1 MPHTARPVRIVR
13 ASFVNRKGL
22 WSGERS
28 VIDDGCARHRV
39 PRLARGLGALVGGFG
54 EHLPAARSWPGRAF
68 RHVRTAAA
76 AYAVL
81 LLSLVLTGLAWY
93 YVRETVEEQN
103 HVRFDETVQ
112 ATKAAVDRRTDA
124 YLDALFGARGV
135 FLASNAV
142 EREEWES
149 YVNGIET
156 KSRLEGLQALGF
168 ARYVKPDERE
178 DFARVAEREGRPPM
192 RPDLDPG
199 RERSAY
205 FPLTL
210 VAPLD
215 EANLSMINQ
224 DFYTDPAH
232 RMAMNQAR
240 DSGKPRATRLVYVLT
255 EPPTG
260 SSADLTLGAGFA
272 VYLPVYDE
280 AMPAETRA
288 ERRSA
293 LKGFVVG
300 YFRRDGLFDD
310 VFGSGFHPSIDFEVY
325 DGADAGTSALL
336 YDDDGVQH
344 AGDEEFHPLFSR
356 QNQSEVA
363 GRRWSLYFATIH
375 KFNKGTESNLPAF
388 VLASGI
394 GISLL
399 LFGITWMLVRS
410 RLLAEDAS
418 KDLEDANRELEGA
431 NRELEAFS
439 YSVSHDLRAP
449 LRTID
454 GFSQILQEDY
464 EEVLE
469 DEGLDYLG
477 RVRAASGHM
486 AALIDDLLDLSRVGR
501 RPLRRES
508 VDLTRLASEA
518 IEDLRAAQPERNVEF
533 VAEQD
538 IKAFGDVSLLKV
550 ALENLLGNAWKF
562 TEREEEARIEFGADW
577 RPRPGYLAPVYFVRD
592 NGAGFDQTYSDKL
605 FGAFQRL
612 HGQDEFE
619 GTGIGLATVARIIHR
634 HGGRVWAEGE
644 VGEGATFYFTLG
656 GRDQGDRAPSAKKA
670 ELA

>member
-1 MPHTARPVRIVR
+1 LR
-13 ASFVNRKGL
+13 AV
-22 WSGERS
+22 
-28 VIDDGCARHRV
+28 
-39 PRLARGLGALVGGFG
+39 
-54 EHLPAARSWPGRAF
+54 RSWPGRVF
-68 RHVRTAAA
+68 RHLRTAAA
-76 AYAVL
+76 AYVVL

-93 YVRETVEEQN
+93 YVRGTVEEQN

-112 ATKAAVDRRTDA
+112 ATRAAVDRRTDA

-149 YVNGIET
+149 YVRGIEIKT
-156 KSRLEGLQALGF
+156 RLQGLQALGF
-168 ARYVKPDERE
+168 ARYVKPEERGA
-178 DFARVAEREGRPPM
+178 FVQNVRQEGQQEM

-199 RERSAY
+199 GERSAY

-210 VAPLD
+210 VAPLAQ
-215 EANLSMINQ
+215 ANLNMINH
-224 DFYTDPAH
+224 DYYTDPAH
-232 RMAMNQAR
+232 RVAMDRAR
-240 DSGKPRATRLVYVLT
+240 DSGTPRATRMIYVMT
-255 EPPTG
+255 EPPEG
-260 SSADLTLGAGFA
+260 SSADLALGSGFA

-280 AMPAETRA
+280 AKPVDSTA
-288 ERRSA
+288 ERRRA

-310 VFGSGFHPSIDFEVY
+310 VFGSGFDPAIDFEVY
-325 DGADAGTSALL
+325 DGADPGSSTLL
-336 YDDDGVQH
+336 YDEDGVQR
-344 AGDEEFHPLFSR
+344 AGEEKYHPLFSR
-356 QNQSEVA
+356 QDRSEVA
-363 GRRWSLYFATIH
+363 GRRWSLYFATLPG
-375 KFNKGTESNLPAF
+375 FNKGAESALPAF

-394 GISLL
+394 GASLL
-399 LFGITWMLVRS
+399 LFGISWMLVRS
-410 RLLAEDAS
+410 RILAEDAS

-464 EEVLE
+464 ENVL
-469 DEGLDYLG
+469 DGEGLDYLG

-486 AALIDDLLDLSRVGR
+486 ATLIDDLLDLSRVSR

-508 VDLTRLASEA
+508 VDLTRLATGI
-518 IEDLRAAQPERNVEF
+518 IEDLRAAQPDRNVQF
-533 VAEQD
+533 VAGED
-538 IKAFGDVSLLKV
+538 IKAYGDVSLLKV

-562 TEREEEARIEFGADW
+562 TERKEEARIEFGADR
-577 RPRPGYLAPVYFVRD
+577 RPRPGFLAPVYFVRD
-592 NGAGFDQTYSDKL
+592 NGAGFDQAYSDKL

-634 HGGRVWAEGE
+634 HGGRVWADSE

>member
-1 MPHTARPVRIVR
+1 LR
-13 ASFVNRKGL
+13 AV
-22 WSGERS
+22 
-28 VIDDGCARHRV
+28 
-39 PRLARGLGALVGGFG
+39 
-54 EHLPAARSWPGRAF
+54 RSWPGRVF
-68 RHVRTAAA
+68 RHLRTAAA
-76 AYAVL
+76 AYVVL

-93 YVRETVEEQN
+93 YVRGTVEEQN

-112 ATKAAVDRRTDA
+112 ATRAAVDRRTDA

-149 YVNGIET
+149 YVRGIEIKT
-156 KSRLEGLQALGF
+156 RLQGLQALGF
-168 ARYVKPDERE
+168 ARYVKPEERGA
-178 DFARVAEREGRPPM
+178 FVQNVRQEGQQEM

-199 RERSAY
+199 GERSAY

-210 VAPLD
+210 VAPLAQ
-215 EANLSMINQ
+215 ANLNMINH
-224 DFYTDPAH
+224 DYYTDPAH
-232 RMAMNQAR
+232 RVAMDRAR
-240 DSGKPRATRLVYVLT
+240 DSGTPRATRMIYVMT
-255 EPPTG
+255 EPPEG
-260 SSADLTLGAGFA
+260 SSADLALGSGFA

-280 AMPAETRA
+280 AKPVDSTA
-288 ERRSA
+288 ERRRA

-310 VFGSGFHPSIDFEVY
+310 VFGSGFDPAIDFEVY
-325 DGADAGTSALL
+325 DGADPGSSTLL
-336 YDDDGVQH
+336 YDEDGVQR
-344 AGDEEFHPLFSR
+344 AGEEKYHPLFSR
-356 QNQSEVA
+356 QDRSEVA
-363 GRRWSLYFATIH
+363 GRRWSLYFATLPE
-375 KFNKGTESNLPAF
+375 FNKGAESALPAF

-394 GISLL
+394 GASLL
-399 LFGITWMLVRS
+399 LFGISWMLVRS
-410 RLLAEDAS
+410 RILAEDAS

-464 EEVLE
+464 ENVL
-469 DEGLDYLG
+469 DGEGLDYLG
-477 RVRAASGHM
+477 RVRAASGNM
-486 AALIDDLLDLSRVGR
+486 ATLIDDLLDLSRVSR

-508 VDLTRLASEA
+508 VDLTRLATGI
-518 IEDLRAAQPERNVEF
+518 IEDLRAAQPDRNVQF
-533 VAEQD
+533 VAGED
-538 IKAFGDVSLLKV
+538 IKAYGDVSLLKV

-562 TEREEEARIEFGADW
+562 TERKEEARIEFGADR
-577 RPRPGYLAPVYFVRD
+577 RPRPGFLAPVYFVRD
-592 NGAGFDQTYSDKL
+592 NGAGFDQAYSDKL

-634 HGGRVWAEGE
+634 HGGRVWADSE

>member
-1 MPHTARPVRIVR
+1 LR
-13 ASFVNRKGL
+13 AV
-22 WSGERS
+22 
-28 VIDDGCARHRV
+28 
-39 PRLARGLGALVGGFG
+39 
-54 EHLPAARSWPGRAF
+54 RSWPGRVF
-68 RHVRTAAA
+68 RHLRTAAA
-76 AYAVL
+76 AYVVL

-93 YVRETVEEQN
+93 YVRGTVEEQN

-112 ATKAAVDRRTDA
+112 ATRAAVDRRTDA

-149 YVNGIET
+149 YVRGIEIKT
-156 KSRLEGLQALGF
+156 RLQGLQALGF
-168 ARYVKPDERE
+168 ARYVKPEERGA
-178 DFARVAEREGRPPM
+178 FVQNVRQEGQQEM

-199 RERSAY
+199 GERSAY

-210 VAPLD
+210 VAPLAQ
-215 EANLSMINQ
+215 ANLNMINH
-224 DFYTDPAH
+224 DYYTDPAH
-232 RMAMNQAR
+232 RVAMDRAR
-240 DSGKPRATRLVYVLT
+240 DSGTPRATRMIYVMT
-255 EPPTG
+255 EPPEG
-260 SSADLTLGAGFA
+260 SSADLALGSGFA

-280 AMPAETRA
+280 AKPVDSVA
-288 ERRSA
+288 ERRRA

-310 VFGSGFHPSIDFEVY
+310 VFGSGFDPAIDFEVY
-325 DGADAGTSALL
+325 DGADPGSSTLL
-336 YDDDGVQH
+336 YDEDGVQR
-344 AGDEEFHPLFSR
+344 AGEEKYHPLFSR
-356 QNQSEVA
+356 QDRSEVA
-363 GRRWSLYFATIH
+363 GRRWSLYFATLPE
-375 KFNKGTESNLPAF
+375 FNKGAESALPAF

-394 GISLL
+394 GASLL
-399 LFGITWMLVRS
+399 LFGISWMLVRS
-410 RLLAEDAS
+410 RILAEDAS

-464 EEVLE
+464 ENVL
-469 DEGLDYLG
+469 DGEGLDYLG
-477 RVRAASGHM
+477 RVRAASGNM
-486 AALIDDLLDLSRVGR
+486 ATLIDDLLDLSRVSR

-508 VDLTRLASEA
+508 VDLTRLATGI
-518 IEDLRAAQPERNVEF
+518 IEDLRAAQPDRNVQF
-533 VAEQD
+533 VAGED
-538 IKAFGDVSLLKV
+538 IKAYGDVSLLKV

-562 TEREEEARIEFGADW
+562 TERKEEARIEFGADR
-577 RPRPGYLAPVYFVRD
+577 RPRPGFLAPVYFVRD
-592 NGAGFDQTYSDKL
+592 NGAGFDQAYSDKL

-634 HGGRVWAEGE
+634 HGGRVWADSE

>member
-1 MPHTARPVRIVR
+1 V
-13 ASFVNRKGL
+13 
-22 WSGERS
+22 
-28 VIDDGCARHRV
+28 
-39 PRLARGLGALVGGFG
+39 
-54 EHLPAARSWPGRAF
+54 F
-68 RHVRTAAA
+68 RHLRTAAA
-76 AYAVL
+76 AYVVL

-93 YVRETVEEQN
+93 YVRGTVEEQN

-112 ATKAAVDRRTDA
+112 ATRAAVDRRTDA

-149 YVNGIET
+149 YVRGIEIKT
-156 KSRLEGLQALGF
+156 RLQGLQALGF
-168 ARYVKPDERE
+168 ARYVKPEERGA
-178 DFARVAEREGRPPM
+178 FVQNVRQEGQQEM

-199 RERSAY
+199 GERSAY

-210 VAPLD
+210 VAPLAQ
-215 EANLSMINQ
+215 ANLNMINH
-224 DFYTDPAH
+224 DYYTDPAH
-232 RMAMNQAR
+232 RVAMDRAR
-240 DSGKPRATRLVYVLT
+240 DSGTPRATRMIYVMT
-255 EPPTG
+255 EPPEG
-260 SSADLTLGAGFA
+260 SSADLALGSGFA

-280 AMPAETRA
+280 AKPVDSTA
-288 ERRSA
+288 ERRRA

-310 VFGSGFHPSIDFEVY
+310 VFGSGFDPAIDFEVY
-325 DGADAGTSALL
+325 DGADPGSSTLL
-336 YDDDGVQH
+336 YDEDGVQR
-344 AGDEEFHPLFSR
+344 AGEEKYHPLFSR
-356 QNQSEVA
+356 QDRSEVA
-363 GRRWSLYFATIH
+363 GRRWSLYFATLPE
-375 KFNKGTESNLPAF
+375 FNKGAESALPAF

-394 GISLL
+394 GASLL
-399 LFGITWMLVRS
+399 LFGISWMLVRS
-410 RLLAEDAS
+410 RILAEDAS

-464 EEVLE
+464 ENVL
-469 DEGLDYLG
+469 DGEGLDYLG
-477 RVRAASGHM
+477 RVRAASGNM
-486 AALIDDLLDLSRVGR
+486 ATLIDDLLDLSRVSR

-508 VDLTRLASEA
+508 VDLTRLATGI
-518 IEDLRAAQPERNVEF
+518 IEDLRAAQPDRNVQF
-533 VAEQD
+533 VAGED
-538 IKAFGDVSLLKV
+538 IKAYGDVSLLKV

-562 TEREEEARIEFGADW
+562 TQRKEEARIEFGADR
-577 RPRPGYLAPVYFVRD
+577 RPRPGFLAPVYFVRD
-592 NGAGFDQTYSDKL
+592 NGAGFDQAYSDKL

-634 HGGRVWAEGE
+634 HGGRVWADSE

>member
-1 MPHTARPVRIVR
+1 M
-13 ASFVNRKGL
+13 
-22 WSGERS
+22 
-28 VIDDGCARHRV
+28 
-39 PRLARGLGALVGGFG
+39 
-54 EHLPAARSWPGRAF
+54 AAP
-68 RHVRTAAA
+68 

-81 LLSLVLTGLAWY
+81 LLALVLTGLAWY
-93 YVRETVEEQN
+93 YVRMTVEEQN
-103 HVRFDETVQ
+103 HVRFDETVR

-156 KSRLEGLQALGF
+156 KTRLEGLQALGF
-168 ARYVKPDERE
+168 ARYVSPDKRE
-178 DFARVAEREGRPPM
+178 DFEQKASEEGRPRM

-199 RERSAY
+199 GERSAY

-215 EANLSMINQ
+215 RANRNIINR
-224 DFYTDPAH
+224 DYYTDPAH
-232 RMAMNQAR
+232 KMAMDKAR
-240 DSGKPRATRLVYVLT
+240 DSGSPRATRMVYVLT
-255 EPPTG
+255 EPPPN
-260 SSADLTLGAGFA
+260 SNADLALGPGFA

-280 AMPAETRA
+280 AKPTGTSA
-288 ERRSA
+288 ERRKA

-310 VFGSGFHPSIDFEVY
+310 VFGSGFDPAIDFEVY
-325 DGADAGTSALL
+325 DGADVGSSALL
-336 YDDDGVQH
+336 YDDDRVQH
-344 AGDEEFHPLFSR
+344 AGDKEFDPLFSR
-356 QNQSEVA
+356 QDQSEVA
-363 GRRWSLYFATIH
+363 GRRWSLYFATLPG
-375 KFNKGTESNLPAF
+375 FNKGAESNLPAF

-399 LFGITWMLVRS
+399 LFSISWMLVRS
-410 RLLAEDAS
+410 RILAEDAS

-464 EEVLE
+464 EAVLDE
-469 DEGLDYLG
+469 EGLDYLG

-486 AALIDDLLDLSRVGR
+486 AMLIDDLLDLSRVSR
-501 RPLRRES
+501 RPLRREP
-508 VDLTRLASEA
+508 VDLASLATEI
-518 IEDLRAAQPERNVEF
+518 IEGLRAAEPERNVEF
-533 VAEQD
+533 VAGGD
-538 IKAFGDVSLLKV
+538 IKAYGDVSLLKV

-562 TEREEEARIEFGADW
+562 TEREGEARIEFGVDR
-577 RPRPGYLAPVYFVRD
+577 RPRSGLLGPVYFVRD
-592 NGAGFDQTYSDKL
+592 NGAGFDQAYSDKL

-656 GRDQGDRAPSAKKA
+656 GRDQGDRTASAKKA